1 MMVMVV
7 KVRGS
12 KVLQSWD
19 MQAKTTG
26 VRGIK
31 GREMGARVVELMGS
45 EVVTWTSRLETMAD
59 FAALGVAT
67 DG

>member
-7 KVRGS
+7 KVTGS

-26 VRGIK
+26 VRGMR
-31 GREMGARVVELMGS
+31 GRELGARVVELMGR
-45 EVVTWTSRLETMAD
+45 EAVT
-59 FAALGVAT
+59 
-67 DG
+67 